1 MIAIKV
7 ENLNEISKDFDALE
21 RNVGKETHNT
31 LGEVG
36 RFVESEQ
43 KRRSPF
49 SPTKAQAAG
58 TGYHYDPK
66 KSPGELQ
73 NSIEASLGRDYVDVG
88 VLHGNAT
95 KYAAAMNYG
104 EYKLGPGSRAK
115 STGRTVGRLFV
126 ERGYTENK
134 RAVDK
139 KFEVGMDKVVTKFNE

>member
-43 KRRSPF
+43 KRRSPI
-49 SPTKAQAAG
+49 SPTQAQAAG
-58 TGYHYDPK
+58 TRYTAK
-66 KSPGELQ
+66 RAQGELQ
-73 NSIEASLGRDYVDVG
+73 NSIEASMGRDFVDVG

-139 KFEVGMDKVVTKFNE
+139 KFEVGMDKVITKFNE